1 MPVFV
6 ELISYTFSLSFVV
19 SCNSAYQLSNE
30 HYFGECQECGISD
43 TGVQPQKIIEKI
55 EDLIWKKSQNFDIEC
70 EF

>member
-1 MPVFV
+1 
-6 ELISYTFSLSFVV
+6 VV
-19 SCNSAYQLSNE
+19 ICNSAYQLSNE